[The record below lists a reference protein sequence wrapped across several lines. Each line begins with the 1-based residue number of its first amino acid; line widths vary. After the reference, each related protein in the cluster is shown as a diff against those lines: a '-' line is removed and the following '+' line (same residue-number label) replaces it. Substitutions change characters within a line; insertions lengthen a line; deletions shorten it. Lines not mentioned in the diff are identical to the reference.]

1 MPSSDKNVYV
11 DVDFGGTNPISGNSR
26 NRDACF
32 RVSFVDPTGEGEGN
46 TNTLDVTVNSVSNI
60 TTTAD
65 ANYITG
71 VSDFTTNK
79 HSGIVPNGQTTLVA
93 HYTVTANSSGTNYHL
108 NPLPSGNGVDAIW
121 NALPSNSAYQNYYT
135 FNITN
140 NYYTAAANA
149 TFIQSCD
156 IRIYYTPP
164 VGVTGLDPDPSDMCA
179 LLHDIRL
186 DHDAQ
191 VIPASANQ
199 MTQVHTMGNVF
210 VGGTQALGVIANAAG
225 YGKVGVQK
233 LNAAGNAASGS
244 YNFSTGAWDFG
255 DATHTK
261 ELQWTTAYTQLNEYF
276 DMSTDASNA
285 PGTYSVVLSA
295 GTTSPTLSV
304 ASTAPDAINE
314 HNFTCLQNT
323 STTNITTG
331 TKTNLS
337 GSGSV
342 SIAANFEK
350 TKVDNNYTLTSTF
363 TKTGGTTLT
372 LDPRNITL
380 DDFTGGAMEFP
391 LKNDT
396 SAGATTIPLNDTTG
410 LKVGMV
416 VTDSIVSTPSSAG
429 TSNVFAE
436 DTKIT
441 TVNSEGDNKSIVIDK
456 ATLAD
461 FDQDE
466 KFRVVSD
473 WKYELVSATAV
484 QGDANTVT
492 VTSVIKLKQYGMK
505 TPNGDLVLQPN
516 FITIS

>member
-1 MPSSDKNVYV
+1 
-11 DVDFGGTNPISGNSR
+11 
-26 NRDACF
+26 
-32 RVSFVDPTGEGEGN
+32 
-46 TNTLDVTVNSVSNI
+46 
-60 TTTAD
+60 
-65 ANYITG
+65 
-71 VSDFTTNK
+71 
-79 HSGIVPNGQTTLVA
+79 
-93 HYTVTANSSGTNYHL
+93 
-108 NPLPSGNGVDAIW
+108 
-121 NALPSNSAYQNYYT
+121 
-135 FNITN
+135 
-140 NYYTAAANA
+140 
-149 TFIQSCD
+149 
-156 IRIYYTPP
+156 
-164 VGVTGLDPDPSDMCA
+164 
-179 LLHDIRL
+179 
-186 DHDAQ
+186 
-191 VIPASANQ
+191 
-199 MTQVHTMGNVF
+199 QVHTMGNVF